1 MFTLITG
8 ASGGIGLEFA
18 KICAQNKQNL
28 ILVARSKN
36 QLETLAEELRKSHGI
51 EVVVL
56 PIDLSNPASPQ
67 QLYQETLTRELSVN
81 VLINNAGFGDHG
93 IFAKSEWNKQQEMI
107 QLNITALAELTHL
120 FLPRM
125 IANQNGK
132 ILNVASTAGFQ
143 PGPLMAVYYATKAFV
158 LSFSE
163 ALAEELQGTGVSVTA
178 LCPGPTNSG
187 FQKAANMDNIA
198 LFKVLSP
205 PSSREVAEYG
215 FEALNQGQAVAIHG
229 ALNKL
234 VVQSLRFT
242 PRKLVLKMVRKL
254 QEKRS

>member
-1 MFTLITG
+1 MHTLITG
-8 ASGGIGLEFA
+8 ASSGIGLEFA

-28 ILVARSKN
+28 ILVARSKS
-36 QLETLAEELRKSHGI
+36 QLETLAEDLRKTYAVDI
-51 EVVVL
+51 VVI
-56 PIDLSNPASPQ
+56 PMDLANPASPK
-67 QLYQETLTRELSVN
+67 QLFDEVNAREVAVN

-93 IFAKSEWNKQQEMI
+93 VFAQSEWLKQQEMI
-107 QLNITALAELTHL
+107 QLNITSLTELTHL

-132 ILNVASTAGFQ
+132 ILNVASTAAFQ

-163 ALAEELQGTGVSVTA
+163 ALGDELKGTGVTVTA
-178 LCPGPTNSG
+178 LCPGPTTSG
-187 FQKAANMDNIA
+187 FQKAANMGNIP

-205 PSSREVAEYG
+205 PTSRDVAEYG
-215 FEALNQGQAVAIHG
+215 FAALNKGKAVAIHG
-229 ALNKL
+229 AINKI
-234 VVQSLRFT
+234 VVQSLRVT
-242 PRKLVLKMVRKL
+242 PRKLVLKIVRSL